1 MTNKRS
7 NGEGTIYKNKIR
19 NRFEGQVSVGLNT
32 AGKTVRRKVTGR
44 TRAEVAKKMSEVR
57 ERCSHSPGLPSDV
70 TVGDW
75 LSYWLSSVLPSANI
89 ATATRESYEG
99 LCAWYL
105 IPLLGRVRLV
115 KLTPADVRAMLN
127 SMSMDGYSSNT
138 QRLARAAL
146 RRALRVA
153 EAEGYVS
160 RNVAELT
167 DGVKL
172 NPKKSRTMQP
182 SEVKNLLSSVIGD
195 RIEPVLH
202 VMLATGLR
210 RSEVL
215 GLCWGDVDLSVLPAT
230 LQISHALKRERSGLV
245 FGEPKTKRTK
255 RVLYIPDVTARILRE
270 HRVAQMRERLEF
282 GPGWGGEWVEHD
294 FVFTTPVGTPIDP
307 SNFAKALSRA
317 TGVAGLG
324 SWSPHEFR
332 HTAASLMIASGVPLK
347 QASEALGHSSIA
359 VTADVYGHLLA
370 PSTAT
375 ADAMAHVMYGTGRLN
390 IPILTNV

>member
-1 MTNKRS
+1 
-7 NGEGTIYKNKIR
+7 
-19 NRFEGQVSVGLNT
+19 
-32 AGKTVRRKVTGR
+32 
-44 TRAEVAKKMSEVR
+44 
-57 ERCSHSPGLPSDV
+57 
-70 TVGDW
+70 
-75 LSYWLSSVLPSANI
+75 
-89 ATATRESYEG
+89 
-99 LCAWYL
+99 
-105 IPLLGRVRLV
+105 
-115 KLTPADVRAMLN
+115 
-127 SMSMDGYSSNT
+127 
-138 QRLARAAL
+138 
-146 RRALRVA
+146 
-153 EAEGYVS
+153 
-160 RNVAELT
+160 VAELT

-182 SEVKNLLSSVIGD
+182 SEVKDLLSSIVGD

-215 GLCWGDVDLSVLPAT
+215 GLCWGNVDLTASPAT

-245 FGEPKTKRTK
+245 FGEPKTRRTK

-270 HRVAQMRERLEF
+270 HRVTQMRERLEF

-307 SNFAKALSRA
+307 SNFAKALSKA
-317 TGVAGLG
+317 TRFAGLG

-375 ADAMAHVMYGTGRLN
+375 ADAMAHVMYGT
-390 IPILTNV
+390 

>member
-7 NGEGTIYKNKIR
+7 NGEGTIYR
-19 NRFEGQVSVGLNT
+19 NRKRSRFEGQITVGYN
-32 AGKTVRRKVTGR
+32 ASGKTIRRKVTGR

-57 ERCSHSPGLPSDV
+57 ERCSHGPGLPSDV

-75 LSYWLSSVLPSANI
+75 LNYWVSSVLPSANI
-89 ATATRESYEG
+89 ASATRESYET
-99 LCAWYL
+99 LCARYL
-105 IPLLGRVRLV
+105 LPRLGRVRLV
-115 KLTPADVRAMLN
+115 KLIAADVRAMLV
-127 SMSMDGYSSNT
+127 SMSADGYSSNT

-153 EAEGYVS
+153 VAEGYVS

-172 NPKKSRTMQP
+172 NPKRSRTMQP
-182 SEVKNLLSSVIGD
+182 SEVKDLLSSVVGD

-215 GLCWGDVDLSVLPAT
+215 GLCWGDVDLSVSPAT
-230 LQISHALKRERSGLV
+230 IQISHALKRERSGLV
-245 FGEPKTKRTK
+245 FGEPKTRRTK
-255 RVLYIPDVTARILRE
+255 RVLYIPEMTARVLRQ

-282 GPGWGGEWVEHD
+282 GPGWGGQWVGYE
-294 FVFTTPVGTPIDP
+294 FVFTTPIGTPIDP
-307 SNFAKALSRA
+307 SNFAKALSKA
-317 TGVAGLG
+317 TEVAGLG
-324 SWSPHEFR
+324 RWSPHEFR

-375 ADAMAHVMYGTGRLN
+375 ADAMAHVMYGT
-390 IPILTNV
+390 

>member
-7 NGEGTIYKNKIR
+7 NGEGTIYKNKTR
-19 NRFEGQVSVGLNT
+19 NRFEGQVTVGIKSD
-32 AGKTVRRKVTGR
+32 GKTIRRKVTGR

-57 ERCSHSPGLPSDV
+57 ERCSHGPGLPSDV
-70 TVGDW
+70 TVGNW
-75 LSYWLSSVLPSANI
+75 LGYWVSSVLPSANI
-89 ATATRESYEG
+89 ATATRESYET
-99 LCAWYL
+99 LCARYL
-105 IPLLGRVRLV
+105 LPRLGRVRLV

-127 SMSMDGYSSNT
+127 SMSADGYASNT

-153 EAEGYVS
+153 EAEGYVP

-182 SEVKNLLSSVIGD
+182 SDVKDLLSSVVGD

-215 GLCWGDVDLSVLPAT
+215 GLCWGDVDLSVSPAT

-282 GPGWGGEWVEHD
+282 GPGWGDVWVEHD

-317 TGVAGLG
+317 TEVAGLG

-375 ADAMAHVMYGTGRLN
+375 ADAMAHVMYGT
-390 IPILTNV
+390 

>member
-1 MTNKRS
+1 MTSKRS
-7 NGEGTIYKNKIR
+7 NGEGTIYKNESR
-19 NRFEGQVSVGLNT
+19 NHFEGQVSVRVN
-32 AGKTVRRKVTGR
+32 ANGKSVRRKVTGR
-44 TRAEVAKKMSEVR
+44 TRAEVTKKMSEVR
-57 ERCSHSPGLPSDV
+57 DRCSHGPGLPSDV

-75 LSYWLSSVLPSANI
+75 LRYWISSVLPSANI
-89 ATATRESYEG
+89 ASATRENYET
-99 LCAWYL
+99 LCARYL
-105 IPLLGRVRLV
+105 IPRIGRIRLV

-127 SMSMDGYSSNT
+127 SMNSDDYSSNT

-153 EAEGYVS
+153 EAEGYVP
-160 RNVAELT
+160 RNVAGLT

-172 NPKKSRTMQP
+172 DPKKSRTMQP
-182 SEVKNLLSSVIGD
+182 SEVKDLLSSIIGD
-195 RIEPVLH
+195 RIEPILNVL
-202 VMLATGLR
+202 LATGLR

-215 GLCWGDVDLSVLPAT
+215 GLCWGDVDLLVSPAT

-245 FGEPKTKRTK
+245 FGDPKTKRTK

-270 HRVAQMRERLEF
+270 HRVAQKRERLEF

-294 FVFTTPVGTPIDP
+294 FVFTSPVGTPIDP

-317 TGVAGLG
+317 TEVAGLG

-375 ADAMAHVMYGTGRLN
+375 ADAMAHVMYGT
-390 IPILTNV
+390 